1 MDIKRPVALG
11 FVLPLV
17 LVLAAC
23 GSSTGGGNGGSNGTN
38 GVENGGG
45 GNGGHGDD
53 NGSGAPYDVSDIPAQ
68 GSSEFNELPT
78 EGQALITEFL
88 ERNSGEHFDTSGLS
102 GTATYS
108 GAVGIA
114 VDDAADGETASAL
127 LGDIGLTANFDND
140 SITGLLDSF
149 IAFGDDAPEGGLT
162 VDGSL
167 SFSNG
172 VITGSTFSATNLGG
186 TLSAMD
192 DSGTFTGVIEGT
204 FLTDDAGQVIGILSG
219 TVQDGEF
226 IDGFEGFFSA
236 DRD

>member
-1 MDIKRPVALG
+1 N
-11 FVLPLV
+11 
-17 LVLAAC
+17 
-23 GSSTGGGNGGSNGTN
+23 GSGGNGGDDNGS
-38 GVENGGG
+38 G
-45 GNGGHGDD
+45 GNGGDD
-53 NGSGAPYDVSDIPAQ
+53 NGSGAPYDISDIPAQ

-226 IDGFEGFFSA
+226 IDGFEGIFSA